1 MKTLNLAA
9 VSIALLTV
17 LSACN
22 HTTSSDEALDNKNV
36 KLEDMRASEKTNT
49 LASSDAVSVINLEQ
63 HEAVTSYT
71 EMVKNK
77 LQAVVSVEKPVDVR
91 FCIIDN
97 NGVMMQSF
105 VEKST
110 VGDNKFN
117 IDFSEM
123 ELGQYFVVMVY
134 NDVYRRFCVAKT
146 N

>member
-1 MKTLNLAA
+1 
-9 VSIALLTV
+9 
-17 LSACN
+17 
-22 HTTSSDEALDNKNV
+22 
-36 KLEDMRASEKTNT
+36 
-49 LASSDAVSVINLEQ
+49 
-63 HEAVTSYT
+63 
-71 EMVKNK
+71 MVKNK
-77 LQAVVSVEKPVDVR
+77 LQAVVSVEKPADVR

-146 N
+146 NYNKIFANKKACRNEFDRLF